1 MGGDEGERHG
11 HWDVALRRQSGA
23 GPPGPGHAGWQRGGV
38 EHGAYW
44 LATRDATRAAAA
56 RGWRGGRREV
66 LEVTR
71 ILITAKGNKNLY
83 VG

>member
-1 MGGDEGERHG
+1 M
-11 HWDVALRRQSGA
+11 
-23 GPPGPGHAGWQRGGV
+23 

-44 LATRDATRAAAA
+44 LATRDATGAVAA